1 MQITFTGDPQKDA
14 ALLREAEE
22 LHILA
27 PIEPD
32 DQIEKKIR
40 NLNLNYSELRAV
52 TGSSA
57 EVVGRSTVGIIK
69 CQSDDMPCEY

>member
-1 MQITFTGDPQKDA
+1 MQITFTGDSQKDA
-14 ALLREAEE
+14 ALLHEAEE

-32 DQIEKKIR
+32 NQIEKKIR
-40 NLNLNYSELRAV
+40 NLNLDFSDLQEV

-57 EVVGRSTVGIIK
+57 DEAGQITVGIIK
-69 CQSDDMPCEY
+69 CQSDDMPCGY

>member
-27 PIEPD
+27 IVEPD
-32 DQIEKKIR
+32 HEIEAKIHNA
-40 NLNLNYSELRAV
+40 NLDLSGLRAV
-52 TGSSA
+52 NGSSA
-57 EVVGRSTVGIIK
+57 EVVGQITVGIIK
-69 CQSDDMPCEY
+69 CQSDDMPCGY